1 MLIGMKPHFKA
12 VLPVLLFV
20 FSLFVVHD
28 YLIEAADTDTQ
39 YELCYAEHGDMSLDV
54 QSQTHA
60 LIHSLMEMPV
70 YPNESTDLLQPSAA
84 PETHILILSSHIT
97 SVPTHPPLV

>member
-1 MLIGMKPHFKA
+1 MKPHFKA

-28 YLIEAADTDTQ
+28 YIIEAADTDTQ

-54 QSQTHA
+54 QSQMHA
-60 LIHSLMEMPV
+60 LIHSFMGIPV
-70 YPNESTDLLQPSAA
+70 YPNESADLLQQSTA